1 MLALKAS
8 VEAARAGEEGKG
20 FAVVAMEVRN
30 LADQNRDAT
39 VQVREILGEIQ
50 RATNAAVMVTEEG
63 SKGVDQGQMLV
74 NKAGESIRDLANAIE
89 EAALA
94 AMQIAAS
101 TRQQT
106 IGMDQLTSAMK
117 TIKHATTET
126 VSSTM
131 QVEASIQRLREAAN
145 KVNGLLNGLKI

>member
-1 MLALKAS
+1 VHQLLH
-8 VEAARAGEEGKG
+8 
-20 FAVVAMEVRN
+20 
-30 LADQNRDAT
+30 ADELPADDTTR

-63 SKGVDQGQMLV
+63 SKGVDQGQTLV
-74 NKAGESIRDLANAIE
+74 NRAGDSIRDLSHAIE

-106 IGMDQLTSAMK
+106 IGMDQLTQAMR
-117 TIKHATTET
+117 TIKKATTET
-126 VSSTM
+126 LNTTL
-131 QVEASIQRLREAAN
+131 QVKASVQNLRDASN
-145 KVNGLLNGLKI
+145 RINMVLSGLKL

>member
-1 MLALKAS
+1 MIAS
-8 VEAARAGEEGKG
+8 GGLSHFVVDEELEAARAGEEGKG

-63 SKGVDQGQMLV
+63 SKGVDHGQDLV
-74 NKAGESIRDLANAIE
+74 NRAGGSIRDLAHAIE

-94 AMQIAAS
+94 AMLIYTGFRLAHP
-101 TRQQT
+101 REFMHVYR
-106 IGMDQLTSAMK
+106 IG
-117 TIKHATTET
+117 
-126 VSSTM
+126 
-131 QVEASIQRLREAAN
+131 R
-145 KVNGLLNGLKI
+145 